1 MSDISELEARI
12 QTALGRIEEGLG
24 KLGAKSDAA
33 PDADGIGKALEE
45 EKAVTAQLEA
55 RLTAVREKHV
65 NRVKEV
71 EAEMGDFKK
80 ALEAAKSEAQTL
92 RATNERLRTSNE
104 ELRNKNEEGGVDP
117 HLINKSMMEELAAL
131 KKARKADLAEMDALL
146 AEMKPF
152 VKEASD
158 A

>member
-1 MSDISELEARI
+1 MSEISELEARI

-33 PDADGIGKALEE
+33 PDADGAAKALEE

-55 RLTAVREKHV
+55 RLVAVREK
-65 NRVKEV
+65 NMARVKEV
-71 EAEMGDFKK
+71 EDEMSDVKK
-80 ALEAAKSEAQTL
+80 ALEAATTEAKTL

-104 ELRNKNEEGGVDP
+104 EFRTKNEEGGVDP
-117 HLINKSMMEELAAL
+117 HLINKSMMEELTAL

-146 AEMKPF
+146 AEMKPL